1 MKDRSCQTNLISF
14 YEEMFGKILLLAFII
29 QSVKTAEVC
38 YDRLGCFS
46 DKYPWSWTLQRL
58 IPRLPWSPEKIN
70 TRFLLYT
77 RDNLNSYQEISAIQ
91 YKTIEESNFKTFRKT
106 RFIIHGFLDNGE
118 KSWMIQMCQA
128 MLKVEDV
135 NCICVD
141 WRRGSLTFYTQASNN
156 IRVVGAE
163 VAFFTKILQDVFDY
177 SPSNVHIIGHSLGA
191 HAAGEAGKNH
201 PGIGRITG
209 LDPAQPYFQGTPI
222 EVRLDP
228 SDAKLVDAIHTDGA
242 LTLINIGFGMSQTV
256 GHLDFFPNGGEHMPG
271 CKKTE
276 ILKVGSLDRI
286 TNVVE
291 DLAACNHLRSY
302 KYYTESIL
310 NPEGFMGYAA
320 SSYNAFQKGV
330 GFPCPSNGC
339 PMMGHF
345 AANYSGNTLLTQKFY
360 LNTGDDKIFSRWR
373 YKVTVQL
380 KSDSILLGSFAVS
393 LEGSRGKTQEYKI
406 HSGTIIPD
414 KTYTAF
420 IDANV
425 DVRSVNKVTFVWHWD
440 LLKIRRVGAS
450 TVTVQSGK
458 DGVIYTFKD
467 NAKMAAEGPQ
477 VLTLI

>member
-1 MKDRSCQTNLISF
+1 ML
-14 YEEMFGKILLLAFII
+14 GKIMLLVFII
-29 QSVKTAEVC
+29 HSVKTAEVC
-38 YDRLGCFS
+38 DDRLGCFS
-46 DKYPWSWTLQRL
+46 DEYPWSLTLQRP
-58 IPRLPWSPEKIN
+58 IPHLPLPPEIIN

-77 RDNLNSYQEISAIQ
+77 RDNLNTYQEISAIQ
-91 YKTIEESNFKTFRKT
+91 HNTIEESNFKTFRKT

-118 KSWMIQMCQA
+118 NSWMIQMCQA

-141 WRRGSLTFYTQASNN
+141 WHGGSLGLYTQASNN

-163 VAFFTKILQDVFDY
+163 VAFFTKILQNVFDY

-201 PGIGRITG
+201 PGIDRITG

-242 LTLINIGFGMSQTV
+242 PTLINIDFGGFGMSQTV

-276 ILKVGSLDRI
+276 ILNVGSLDRI

-320 SSYNAFQKGV
+320 SSYNDFQEGV
-330 GFPCPSNGC
+330 GFPCPKNGC

-345 AANYSGNTLLTQKFY
+345 AANYSGIKFFTQKFY

-373 YKVTVQL
+373 YKVTVQV
-380 KSDSILLGSFAVS
+380 KGDIILRGSFSVS
-393 LEGSRGKTQEYKI
+393 LEGSHGKTQEYKI
-406 HSGTIIPD
+406 HSGNIIPD

-420 IDANV
+420 IDANI
-425 DVRSVNKVTFVWHWD
+425 DVVSVNKVTFVWHGD

-467 NAKMAAEGPQ
+467 NAKVAAEVPQ

>member
-1 MKDRSCQTNLISF
+1 MYF
-14 YEEMFGKILLLAFII
+14 YCGLRLFVLMTTTTPITSNDVTG
-29 QSVKTAEVC
+29 TAEVC
-38 YDRLGCFS
+38 DDRLGCFS
-46 DKYPWSWTLQRL
+46 DEYPWSLTLQRP
-58 IPRLPWSPEKIN
+58 IPHLPLPPEIIN

-77 RDNLNSYQEISAIQ
+77 RDNLNTYQEISAIQ
-91 YKTIEESNFKTFRKT
+91 HNTIEESNFKTFRKT

-118 KSWMIQMCQA
+118 NSWMIQMCQA

-141 WRRGSLTFYTQASNN
+141 WHGGSLGLYTQASNN

-163 VAFFTKILQDVFDY
+163 VAFFTKILQNVFDY

-201 PGIGRITG
+201 PGIDRITG

-242 LTLINIGFGMSQTV
+242 PTLINIGEECGGYDSGQYVQQRSEECITVSVMYRRGVQRSGIGQDAQERSMEGYDSGQFVQERNFGGFGMSQTV

-276 ILKVGSLDRI
+276 ILNVGSLDRI

-320 SSYNAFQKGV
+320 SSYNDFQ
-330 GFPCPSNGC
+330 
-339 PMMGHF
+339 
-345 AANYSGNTLLTQKFY
+345 
-360 LNTGDDKIFSRWR
+360 
-373 YKVTVQL
+373 
-380 KSDSILLGSFAVS
+380 
-393 LEGSRGKTQEYKI
+393 E
-406 HSGTIIPD
+406 
-414 KTYTAF
+414 
-420 IDANV
+420 
-425 DVRSVNKVTFVWHWD
+425 
-440 LLKIRRVGAS
+440 
-450 TVTVQSGK
+450 
-458 DGVIYTFKD
+458 
-467 NAKMAAEGPQ
+467 
-477 VLTLI
+477 

>member
-1 MKDRSCQTNLISF
+1 ML
-14 YEEMFGKILLLAFII
+14 GKILLLVFII
-29 QSVKTAEVC
+29 QSVKTAKVC

-46 DKYPWSWTLQRL
+46 NDSPWAWTLQRP

-77 RDNLNSYQEISAIQ
+77 RDNLNTYQEISAVQ
-91 YKTIEESNFKTFRKT
+91 NKTIKESNFKTFRNT
-106 RFIIHGFLDNGE
+106 QIIIHGFLDNGE
-118 KSWMIQMCQA
+118 KSWMIEMCQA

-141 WRRGSLTFYTQASNN
+141 WHGGSLGLYTQAANN

-163 VAFFTKILQDVFDY
+163 VAYFTKTLQNVFDY

-209 LDPAQPYFQGTPI
+209 LDPAQPYFQDTPI

-228 SDAKLVDAIHTDGA
+228 SDAKLVDAIHTDDA
-242 LTLINIGFGMSQTV
+242 PTLINVDLGGFGMSQTV
-256 GHLDFFPNGGEHMPG
+256 GHLDFFPNGGQHMPG

-276 ILKVGSLDRI
+276 ILKVGSLDQI
-286 TNVVE
+286 TNVAD
-291 DLAACNHLRSY
+291 DLAACNHMRSY

-320 SSYNAFQKGV
+320 SSYDAFLQGV
-330 GFPCPSNGC
+330 GFPCPSTGC

-345 AANYSGNTLLTQKFY
+345 AAQYSGITLFTQKFY
-360 LNTGDDKIFSRWR
+360 LNTGDNKIFSSWR
-373 YKVTVQL
+373 YKITVKVQG
-380 KSDSILLGSFAVS
+380 DFILLGSFVVS
-393 LEGSRGKTQEYKI
+393 LEGSGGKTQENKI
-406 HSGTIIPD
+406 QGGPIIPGT
-414 KTYTAF
+414 TYTAF
-420 IDANV
+420 IDANI
-425 DVRSVNKVTFVWHWD
+425 DVGSVNKVIFVWRGD
-440 LLKIRRVGAS
+440 LLGIKRIGAS

-458 DGVIYTFKD
+458 DGVIYTFND
-467 NAKMAAEGPQ
+467 NAKMAAGAPQ
-477 VLTLI
+477 VLTLV